1 MQFSFP
7 KKVLQFLEC
16 AVEEVKNVEI
26 TQELRLTDG
35 MPDIGRVLT
44 AWGQVML
51 RSKQWVSG
59 EISLSGGVK
68 MWVLYV
74 PEDNT
79 EPRVTEG
86 WIPFQMKWDARKTD
100 REGPV
105 RMMPLLRY
113 ADGRSVSPRKLM
125 LRAGV
130 GVLAQGMYPMEA
142 EVYVPEELPEQVQI
156 LKSAYPVRLPVE
168 AGEKTFLVDEDLELE
183 GTSMLISYTALPE
196 ITEKRILTDKIA
208 FKGCTNLRLV
218 FAGYEGKI
226 RSVNLELPFSQ
237 LVDLDGNYGTEA
249 QADIRMAVT
258 DLEADMPEEGKLR
271 VKCGMVAQYLVDD
284 RQILEL
290 AEDAYCPGRALTFE
304 TASPEFPVVVEERT
318 EVINPE
324 QTLNDHNGT
333 VVDVRYLPDHPRMR
347 LCSDQADLE
356 LPGVFQILYYRE
368 DGTLQSATLRCE
380 DSMQLRADGN
390 CHLAAFAQPSNQI
403 RTSSSVDGI
412 TFSSSLQMLIRT
424 YLDQG
429 LTMLTSVELGENE
442 VRDSECPSVILRR
455 AEEESLWDIAKACGS
470 TVDAIRNANSGLGQ
484 GTGDRMLLIPVL

>member
-7 KKVLQFLEC
+7 KKVLQCLEC

-51 RSKQWVSG
+51 RSKQWISG

-86 WIPFQMKWDARKTD
+86 WIPFQMKWDALKTD
-100 REGPV
+100 LEGPV

-183 GTSMLISYTALPE
+183 GTSMLISYTAFPE

-290 AEDAYCPGRALTFE
+290 AEDAYCPGKALTFE

-412 TFSSSLQMLIRT
+412 TFSGSLQMLIRT

-429 LTMLTSVELGENE
+429 LTMLTSVKLGENE

-484 GTGDRMLLIPVL
+484 ETGDRMLLIPVL